1 MSTDEFKD
9 SLLSRIQDRTQAQ
22 LVSFNRWENWSEK
35 TVETFE
41 AFNLG
46 LKTARDLAVNEIL
59 NAYAEVEKQAEEKQ

>member
-9 SLLSRIQDRTQAQ
+9 SLLSRIQDRVQAQ
-22 LVSFNRWENWSEK
+22 LVSFNRWENWSDK

-46 LKTARDLAVNEIL
+46 LKTARDLAVSEIL
-59 NAYAEVEKQAEEKQ
+59 DAYTEAEKQVR